1 MPNILK
7 KCSRNPQKYFILVTV
22 TSRFSIISEFY
33 CIRLKIFLRFITSS
47 QVLKVKSKF
56 LFTYMNNCFQ
66 QTSYLKLLKFDRIYV
81 ISSKIIINFL
91 FLTFSIKKIPK
102 YLTHDLVKHKISVF
116 LVTVTSRF
124 NKITDFYGKEFTSLI
139 VHISLSQIPKLSQN
153 SDSGI

>member
-1 MPNILK
+1 
-7 KCSRNPQKYFILVTV
+7 
-22 TSRFSIISEFY
+22 
-33 CIRLKIFLRFITSS
+33 
-47 QVLKVKSKF
+47 
-56 LFTYMNNCFQ
+56 MNNCFQ

-102 YLTHDLVKHKISVF
+102 YLTHDLVIHKISVF

-153 SDSGI
+153 SDSGL